1 MLAMCLPVL
10 TLVNVPSQMLK
21 SVGAGGHYPT
31 NKLQAEDA
39 DSAANAE
46 VQKSWLTSLVDRT
59 VGRVQALAE
68 TAIFAFY
75 KVTHCRHPCISNL
88 SATHFLHPV
97 EKDLNT
103 DLAYVAVQSKL
114 GLHRNGV

>member
-1 MLAMCLPVL
+1 MLTMWPLGL
-10 TLVNVPSQMLK
+10 TLENVSSQMLK

-31 NKLQAEDA
+31 NKLQAEDGGP
-39 DSAANAE
+39 AATVE
-46 VQKSWLTSLVDRT
+46 VQKSWLTSFVDRT

-75 KVTHCRHPCISNL
+75 KVTHCRHPKHIES
-88 SATHFLHPV
+88 THNPIAAPCREGLRHVF

-103 DLAYVAVQSKL
+103 LSRRL
-114 GLHRNGV
+114 